1 MTLFRIRALTA
12 SLLLAG
18 GLAAAHAQSAQPVRT
33 TLRGTI
39 DQVSANAL
47 EITARN
53 GAKSTIALPANVP
66 VRAVSV
72 AKLTDIKPDSFV
84 GTAAVPQPDGT
95 LKALEV
101 HVFAASLRGSGEG
114 NRPWEGAEGKKGS
127 MTNGTVGSVV
137 TTNGTTMKVKYKEGE
152 KTVIVPP
159 DVPVVY
165 LEPGDASLMKV
176 GAPAL
181 VFAQKGDGGALS
193 ALTVVIGKDGT
204 IPPM

>member
-1 MTLFRIRALTA
+1 MMKFFRIQALA
-12 SLLLAG
+12 AGVLLAG
-18 GLAAAHAQSAQPVRT
+18 GLAAAHAEPART
-33 TLRGTI
+33 TLRGKI
-39 DQVSANAL
+39 DQVSATSL

-66 VRAVSV
+66 VRAVSL
-72 AKLTDIKPDSFV
+72 AKLSDIKPDSFV

-137 TTNGTTMKVKYKEGE
+137 TTSGTTMKVKYKEGE
-152 KTVIVPP
+152 KTVTVPP
-159 DVPVVY
+159 DVPIVY
-165 LEPGDASLMKV
+165 LEPGDASLMKT

-181 VFAQKGDGGALS
+181 VFAQKGDGGALT